1 MLINP
6 TTFITT
12 EIDADGD
19 EVGTVEVTLRGQT
32 KVVPAR
38 RFKSGS
44 LTARGVVGRYQSATK
59 VWPACIYLRGDRE
72 SVHFGRD
79 DNHPKFRKENNIWFE
94 AVSA

>member
-12 EIDADGD
+12 EIDVDGD
-19 EVGTVEVTLRGQT
+19 ERGTVEVTLRGQT
-32 KVVPAR
+32 KIVPAR
-38 RFKSGS
+38 RFKSGT
-44 LTARGVVGRYQSATK
+44 LVARGMTGRYQSGGKA
-59 VWPACIYLRGDRE
+59 WPASIFLRDNRE

-94 AVSA
+94 AGV